1 MTGRRKSPRLQPLE
15 LPDCSGLLGRLTL
28 VPMKAFPCFSHG
40 LGPLYL
46 IPVWRMTSGSRGHHG
61 LQPMR
66 RHTRLQTLSDIR
78 AVGLQPLDV
87 RRAEG
92 RRPLSPS
99 MCSVE
104 VQQLEFPRCLSLPN
118 KPCNTEELGTI
129 ISLQLPETSQAEEK
143 NDLDDLQHFGRVEKS
158 EVNNKSKPAK
168 RTRIHPSFMS
178 SIHCC
183 MYSSDIKQT
192 RRAKLLLLQKCLCP
206 AVSEHFQTT

>member
-1 MTGRRKSPRLQPLE
+1 MNHPLTWPALPALATDRVSEHRVNDAASGNGTNRRKTFKSFQGTLWRIKSSNFLLLE
-15 LPDCSGLLGRLTL
+15 KT
-28 VPMKAFPCFSHG
+28 HG
-40 LGPLYL
+40 KPYNAEEPG
-46 IPVWRMTSGSRGHHG
+46 
-61 LQPMR
+61 
-66 RHTRLQTLSDIR
+66 TR
-78 AVGLQPLDV
+78 
-87 RRAEG
+87 
-92 RRPLSPS
+92 
-99 MCSVE
+99 
-104 VQQLEFPRCLSLPN
+104 
-118 KPCNTEELGTI
+118 
-129 ISLQLPETSQAEEK
+129 ISLQLPKTSRAEEK